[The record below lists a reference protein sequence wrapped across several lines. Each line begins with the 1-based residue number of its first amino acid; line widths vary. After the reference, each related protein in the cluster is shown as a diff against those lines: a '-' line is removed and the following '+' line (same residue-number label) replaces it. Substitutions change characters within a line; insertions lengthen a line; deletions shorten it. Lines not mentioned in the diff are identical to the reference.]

1 MNPSRHT
8 VLYDGDCS
16 FCTFQSRVITW
27 LDWFHQVSLVPIT
40 DPRAKEIGPSIA
52 AEDLHEA
59 MHCVAKN
66 GRIYKGARCIRFISM
81 RMPLAVPVALLLWIP
96 GVIYIAEII
105 YRFISKRR
113 YAIGKLF
120 GCKGACAIMPAR
132 QREGDT
138 GLENKKPATNA

>member
-8 VLYDGDCS
+8 VLYDGECM

-27 LDWFHQVSLVPIT
+27 LDWLHKVSLVPIA
-40 DPRAKEIGPSIA
+40 DPRAKEIAPNIA

-66 GRIYKGARCIRFISM
+66 GRIYKGARCIRFISL
-81 RMPLAVPVALLLWIP
+81 RMPLAFPVALLLWIP
-96 GVIYIAEII
+96 GMIYIAEII
-105 YRFISKRR
+105 YKFISRRR
-113 YAIGKLF
+113 YAISRMF

-132 QREGDT
+132 RRAGDA
-138 GLENKKPATNA
+138 GLEKEKPATNA